1 MLNCLQNY
9 LFEKENETFYL
20 FHHTIISCSL
30 KNIYILNSTH
40 CFIMKIQIIFELQ
53 QIAFNYQLEI
63 NYYDFLRICK
73 RLTNESYYFLINDTI
88 LLSDHSTNFRK

>member
-1 MLNCLQNY
+1 
-9 LFEKENETFYL
+9 
-20 FHHTIISCSL
+20 
-30 KNIYILNSTH
+30 
-40 CFIMKIQIIFELQ
+40 MKIQIIFKLQ